1 MWHQSNPVLSGVRW
15 VIVIFYSILEVKQ
28 GKACSDAARLAEQG
42 GVKSS
47 RDIRSNLAKRM
58 IDAAKRVEPGR
69 MTTAVSKS
77 RNGLHANRNL
87 NLNLNPTP
95 NPNQVSKSRNGL
107 HANLNLNPNPNPN
120 PNPNQVSKSLNG
132 LHGDEGALTK
142 EEAAAV
148 AKAAAKVE
156 AA

>member
-77 RNGLHANRNL
+77 RNGLHAN
-87 NLNLNPTP
+87 
-95 NPNQVSKSRNGL
+95 
-107 HANLNLNPNPNPN
+107 LNLNPNPNPD
-120 PNPNQVSKSLNG
+120 QVSKSLNG

>member
-1 MWHQSNPVLSGVRW
+1 MCLLGPRVWHQSNPVLSGVRW

-95 NPNQVSKSRNGL
+95 NPD
-107 HANLNLNPNPNPN
+107 
-120 PNPNQVSKSLNG
+120 QVSKSLNG